1 MSDSPQQP
9 LPPPQ
14 SPTVSMTT
22 NAPTLQSIQITP
34 VSMTGS
40 LPSTTAQIPLM
51 YRPTGHVAPPNIMSS
66 VSQSVMSYAHPTV
79 SSSSVSMA
87 THPSYSTQEHGIMPQ
102 GQASFIQPIPSVPMA
117 TYATPVQ
124 HGVPNVA
131 MATIPHSIPSQQST
145 MQSTIPTSNVATAT
159 IPSSIPLQHGTM
171 PSSHTTV
178 PISVAMTTDLDPIV
192 QLQRA
197 TEMATTY
204 QWSPDEGGVPSS
216 QEGQP
221 QHQEEGSEQ
230 LGLSTDPPLN
240 ATLD

>member
-9 LPPPQ
+9 LSPPQ
-14 SPTVSMTT
+14 PPIVPMTT
-22 NAPTLQSIQITP
+22 NAPTPQPLQIIP

-40 LPSTTAQIPLM
+40 PPSTTTQIPLM
-51 YRPTGHVAPPNIMSS
+51 YQPTGHVAPPNVMSS
-66 VSQSVMSYAHPTV
+66 VSQSVMSYGHPTV
-79 SSSSVSMA
+79 PSSSVSMA

-117 TYATPVQ
+117 TYATPAQ
-124 HGVPNVA
+124 YGVPNVT
-131 MATIPHSIPSQQST
+131 MATIPHSIPSQRGT
-145 MQSTIPTSNVATAT
+145 MQSTIPMSNVAMAT
-159 IPSSIPLQHGTM
+159 IPSSIPLEHDTI
-171 PSSHTTV
+171 PPSHTAV

-197 TEMATTY
+197 TEIATAY
-204 QWSPDEGGVPSS
+204 QWSPNEDGVPSS

-221 QHQEEGSEQ
+221 QQEEGGDQ
-230 LGLSTDPPLN
+230 LGLSADPPLN